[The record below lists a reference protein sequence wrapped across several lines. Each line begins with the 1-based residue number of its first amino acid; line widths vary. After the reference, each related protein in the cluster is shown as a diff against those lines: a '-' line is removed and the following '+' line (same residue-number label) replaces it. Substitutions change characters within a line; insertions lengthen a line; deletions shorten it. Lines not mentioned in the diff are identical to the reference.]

1 MPMARSVT
9 TSFRSSDD
17 TLRMLVTARREEVQR
32 LQKAQADQ
40 LNDLETRGHERIA
53 SLRRT
58 LPATFVEVLD
68 ALDKTHEEASAATKS
83 HVEGVKA
90 RQADATVSPENET
103 GAHPGL
109 AGGHL
114 VAPNSLGWFTPYYG
128 VLHAS
133 DGTVYWQGYIPPGK
147 IVNLSDFANG
157 AGSGIFGTGAGSFTV
172 YMDWWFIYTPPV
184 NRNYAHTIYVPFHGF
199 YILYADDGFWD
210 SKEAHA
216 RIDLSAVGLQYYT
229 GRPLGALTCSTWAA
243 KISM

>member
-133 DGTVYWQGYIPPGK
+133 DGTVYWQGYIPPAKLLTYRTSQTAPGRAFSVPARGRSPC
-147 IVNLSDFANG
+147 IWTG
-157 AGSGIFGTGAGSFTV
+157 GSS
-172 YMDWWFIYTPPV
+172 TPPSKSQLRPHHLRTLPWLLHLV
-184 NRNYAHTIYVPFHGF
+184 CRRRLLGF
-199 YILYADDGFWD
+199 Q
-210 SKEAHA
+210 
-216 RIDLSAVGLQYYT
+216 RSACAY
-229 GRPLGALTCSTWAA
+229 
-243 KISM
+243 